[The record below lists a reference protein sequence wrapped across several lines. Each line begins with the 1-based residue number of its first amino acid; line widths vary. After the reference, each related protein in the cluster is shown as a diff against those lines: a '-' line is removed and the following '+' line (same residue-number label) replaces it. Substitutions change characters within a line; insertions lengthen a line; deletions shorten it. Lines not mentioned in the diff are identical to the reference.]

1 MGGRGEKEGG
11 EGGVQN
17 GQGEWGG
24 VGVGIGRNEN
34 GDGECAVPLL

>member
-1 MGGRGEKEGG
+1 MGGRGG

-34 GDGECAVPLL
+34 GDGECAAPLL